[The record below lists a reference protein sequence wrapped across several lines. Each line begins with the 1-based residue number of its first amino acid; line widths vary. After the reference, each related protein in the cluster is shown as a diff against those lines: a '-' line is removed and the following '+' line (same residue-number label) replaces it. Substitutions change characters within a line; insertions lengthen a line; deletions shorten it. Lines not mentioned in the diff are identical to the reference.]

1 MKKLLILLV
10 PVTLL
15 LTGCVST
22 EPIGP
27 ESAGLW
33 NFIIKIFSFLF
44 IFTGKIFGNN
54 IVMGVIIS
62 TILFKVLSIPAYTAQ
77 IKNSAN
83 MAKHAPEI
91 AKIKKK
97 YAGKKDQ
104 ESKMK
109 MHNETQAVY
118 KKNGI
123 NPFAGC
129 LPMLIQMPLLFA
141 FYGAIRNVF
150 GFAAGKTEIVS
161 ALPLF
166 GAEDM
171 TRDFLFWSDLGQ
183 PVIIIGVLAAAS
195 TYYSM
200 VVSSI
205 GQEDQA
211 GAEMMRTMKIVM
223 PIMILFIGFSLPGA
237 FSMYWLIGNVF
248 TIGQTLVLKRD
259 IIRTAREKKKL
270 NKINIKK

>member
-1 MKKLLILLV
+1 MKKVLLLLI

-15 LTGCVST
+15 LSGCVSDT
-22 EPIGP
+22 PIGP
-27 ESAGLW
+27 ETSGIW
-33 NFIIKIFSFLF
+33 EFIIKVFSYVMIFFGEIL
-44 IFTGKIFGNN
+44 GNN
-54 IVMGVIIS
+54 IVMGVIAA

-91 AKIKKK
+91 EKIKKK

-129 LPMLIQMPLLFA
+129 LPVLIQMPLLFA
-141 FYGAIRNVF
+141 FYGAIRNLF
-150 GFAAGKTEIVS
+150 GYTMGKITVAS
-161 ALPLF
+161 ALPLY
-166 GAEDM
+166 GATDM
-171 TRDFLFWSDLGQ
+171 TRDIMGVDFGN
-183 PVIIIGVLAAAS
+183 PVIIVGVLAALS

-200 VVSSI
+200 VVSSL
-205 GQEDQA
+205 GSENQS
-211 GAEMMRTMKIVM
+211 GAEMMKTMKIVM
-223 PIMILFIGFSLPGA
+223 PIMILVIGFSLPGA
-237 FSMYWLIGNVF
+237 FSMYWLIGNLF
-248 TIGQTLVLKRD
+248 TIGQTLFLKRD
-259 IIRTAREKKKL
+259 IIRASIEKKKIE
-270 NKINIKK
+270 KANIKK

>member
-1 MKKLLILLV
+1 MKKVLLLLV

-15 LTGCVST
+15 LSGCVSDQ
-22 EPIGP
+22 PIGP
-27 ESAGLW
+27 ETAGLW
-33 NFIIKIFSFLF
+33 EFIIKIFSYLM
-44 IFTGKIFGNN
+44 IFAGKIAGNN
-54 IVMGVIIS
+54 IVMGVILA

-91 AKIKKK
+91 EKIKKK

-141 FYGAIRNVF
+141 FYGAIRNLF
-150 GFAAGKTEIVS
+150 GFGTVAS
-161 ALPLF
+161 ALPLYE
-166 GAEDM
+166 AADM

-183 PVIIIGVLAAAS
+183 PVAIIGILAALS
-195 TYYSM
+195 TYFSM
-200 VVSSI
+200 VVSSM
-205 GQEDQA
+205 GSENQA
-211 GAEMMRTMKIVM
+211 GSA
-223 PIMILFIGFSLPGA
+223 LYGLA
-237 FSMYWLIGNVF
+237 LAHCLIQQHAGSNRHVQALDRPQRGEAHQKVAML
-248 TIGQTLVLKRD
+248 TGVLS
-259 IIRTAREKKKL
+259 
-270 NKINIKK
+270 